1 MKEMITNEKIWKN
14 AEQGSMRMSYCESY
28 KCPMP
33 NLLHKD
39 LKGKKFHAQT
49 LILNT
54 LK

>member
-1 MKEMITNEKIWKN
+1 MKQMIINEKIWKN
-14 AEQGSMRMSYCESY
+14 AKQGSMRMAYCESD

-33 NLLHKD
+33 NLLYRD
-39 LKGKKFHAQT
+39 LKGKKFRAQT

>member
-1 MKEMITNEKIWKN
+1 MNQMTTSEKIWKN
-14 AEQGSMRMSYCESY
+14 TEQGSMRMIYCESD

-33 NLLHKD
+33 NLLYKD
-39 LKGKKFHAQT
+39 LKGKKFRSQT

>member
-1 MKEMITNEKIWKN
+1 MIASDKIWKN
-14 AEQGSMRMSYCESY
+14 TEQDSMRMAHCESR

-33 NLLHKD
+33 NLLYSD
-39 LKGKKFHAQT
+39 LKGKKFRVQT